1 MPDDLPRLYWDAN
14 VFLSYINGIPTRL
27 PDLDA
32 LLERS
37 GTDSQIITSVI
48 SIVEVAFG
56 KAEQDGGALDPD
68 VERKID
74 ALWTAD
80 SPIRLV
86 EFYPHIA
93 HGAKALMREALA
105 RGWKLKPLDAIHL
118 ATAQQERATAFH
130 TYDTELEKYTPLIGC
145 PVSQPVAKA
154 PKLL

>member
-1 MPDDLPRLYWDAN
+1 MSDDLARLYWDAN

-37 GTDSQIITSVI
+37 GKDFQIITSVV

-56 KAEQDGGALDPD
+56 KAEQDGGSLDPD

-74 ALWTAD
+74 ALWTPD

-86 EFYPHIA
+86 ELYPQIA
-93 HGAKALMREALA
+93 HGAKAIMRETLA

-118 ATAQQERATAFH
+118 AAAKQEQATAFH
-130 TYDTELEKYTPLIGC
+130 TYDTELEKYSSIIGC
-145 PVSQPVAKA
+145 SVSQPLAKA

>member
-14 VFLSYINGIPTRL
+14 TFLSYINGIPARL

-37 GTDSQIITSVI
+37 GRDFQIITSVI

-56 KAEQDGGALDPD
+56 KAEQDGGVLDPD
-68 VERKID
+68 IERKID
-74 ALWTAD
+74 VLWTPD

-93 HGAKALMREALA
+93 HGAK
-105 RGWKLKPLDAIHL
+105 PLCGRL
-118 ATAQQERATAFH
+118 
-130 TYDTELEKYTPLIGC
+130 
-145 PVSQPVAKA
+145 
-154 PKLL
+154 